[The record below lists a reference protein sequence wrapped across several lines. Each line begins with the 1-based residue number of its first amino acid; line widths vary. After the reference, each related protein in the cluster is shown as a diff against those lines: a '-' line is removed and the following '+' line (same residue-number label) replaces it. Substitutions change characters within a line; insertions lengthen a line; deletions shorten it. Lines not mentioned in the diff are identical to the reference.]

1 MLGKYSNRTV
11 TMKNKQVSITSKRQY
26 LAVSALALVSD
37 KISAIKGNTKYVT
50 KEKWRMD
57 NQQWYLM
64 SYANTY
70 VVYNNFRTKKSMK
83 FVYNSYLL
91 GHNFLDGLYKEVACT
106 N

>member
-50 KEKWRMD
+50 KEK
-57 NQQWYLM
+57 
-64 SYANTY
+64 
-70 VVYNNFRTKKSMK
+70 
-83 FVYNSYLL
+83 
-91 GHNFLDGLYKEVACT
+91 
-106 N
+106 